1 VAGHDAASWR
11 RCDCNLIKVVF
22 PELSSLVIDEVV
34 DQGLVVRVRART
46 PAVAVVCPQC
56 GQPTERVHAYH
67 QRRLADL
74 PIGGRGVIIDLRIR
88 RLLCPTP
95 SCPRRTFREQIPAV
109 ARRCA
114 RRTRQLTGLVG
125 DLAMVV
131 AGRAGAAMLARLG
144 VRISRSTVLRV
155 LMALPTSAGPAP
167 AVLSVDDFA
176 LRRGRR
182 YATLLI
188 DAVTHRRVDVL
199 PDRKAATLAAW
210 LREHPEVETVCRD
223 GSAAYAEA
231 IRDGAPQA
239 VQVSDRWHLWHNL
252 AKAVEKTVAAHSSCW
267 HDRPARPGRPLDE
280 RTRERHAAVHTL
292 LQQGVGLLDC
302 ARRLGWALN
311 TVKRYARAATAE
323 QLQRPPRYRDTL
335 VDPFRDHLRHRRA
348 EDPQVAVTRL
358 LAEIR
363 EQGYTGS
370 ANLLVRYLNQGRAD
384 AERTPPSPRR
394 LVSWLMT
401 KPENLAA
408 HHHRHL
414 QDLFG
419 ACPHLATLAQRV
431 GEFAG
436 LLTGRR
442 GEDLDAWMT
451 AVDADD
457 LPALH
462 GFVHGL
468 QMDLSAVVAGLTL
481 PYSNGPME
489 GANTKVKFL
498 KRQMYGRAGF
508 ALLRQRILLA

>member
-1 VAGHDAASWR
+1 MVA
-11 RCDCNLIKVVF
+11 
-22 PELSSLVIDEVV
+22 
-34 DQGLVVRVRART
+34 
-46 PAVAVVCPQC
+46 CPQC

-67 QRRLADL
+67 QRRLADV
-74 PIGGRGVIIDLRIR
+74 PAGARGVIIDLQVR

-95 SCPRRTFREQIPAV
+95 SCPRRTFREQVPAL
-109 ARRCA
+109 ARRWA

-125 DLAMVV
+125 DLAVVV
-131 AGRAGAAMLARLG
+131 AGRAGAAVLARLG

-155 LMALPTSAGPAP
+155 LMAMPTPAGPAP

-210 LREHPEVETVCRD
+210 LREHPQVEVVCRD

-239 VQVSDRWHLWHNL
+239 VQVSDRWHLWNNL
-252 AKAVEKTVAAHSSCW
+252 AKAVEKTVTAHSRCW
-267 HDRPARPGRPLDE
+267 HDSPAHPDRPLDE
-280 RTRERHAAVHTL
+280 RTRERHTAVHTL
-292 LQQGVGLLDC
+292 LNQGVGLLEC

-311 TVKRYARAATAE
+311 TVKRYARATTAE
-323 QLQRPPRYRDTL
+323 QLQRPPRYRETL
-335 VDPFRDHLRHRRA
+335 VDPFRDHLRRRRA

-363 EQGYTGS
+363 ELGYTGS

-401 KPENLAA
+401 KTENLPA
-408 HHHRHL
+408 HHHSHL
-414 QDLFG
+414 RDLL
-419 ACPHLATLAQRV
+419 ASCPHLAVLAQRV
-431 GEFAG
+431 AEFAG

-442 GEDLDAWMT
+442 GEDLDA
-451 AVDADD
+451 
-457 LPALH
+457 
-462 GFVHGL
+462 
-468 QMDLSAVVAGLTL
+468 
-481 PYSNGPME
+481 
-489 GANTKVKFL
+489 
-498 KRQMYGRAGF
+498 
-508 ALLRQRILLA
+508 